1 MTVTIEIPKE
11 IEAQLLS
18 EAQASGVPI
27 SQFVRDFLLD
37 HYEEMEDQQIAE
49 ARLRDP
55 QVGKI
60 LAWTIEYDPRVQG
73 DLRGIDKAVQKEI
86 LDYMETRISSADDPR
101 SFGKALR
108 YSKKGLWRYRVRD
121 YRILCEIQEHRL
133 VVLVVAVG
141 RRDKIYD

>member
-1 MTVTIEIPKE
+1 MTITITIDIPKE

-55 QVGKI
+55 QVPISAK
-60 LAWTIEYDPRVQG
+60 Q
-73 DLRGIDKAVQKEI
+73 LRKNLGVDN
-86 LDYMETRISSADDPR
+86 
-101 SFGKALR
+101 
-108 YSKKGLWRYRVRD
+108 
-121 YRILCEIQEHRL
+121 
-133 VVLVVAVG
+133 
-141 RRDKIYD
+141 

>member
-55 QVGKI
+55 QVPISAK
-60 LAWTIEYDPRVQG
+60 Q
-73 DLRGIDKAVQKEI
+73 LRKNLGVDN
-86 LDYMETRISSADDPR
+86 
-101 SFGKALR
+101 
-108 YSKKGLWRYRVRD
+108 
-121 YRILCEIQEHRL
+121 
-133 VVLVVAVG
+133 
-141 RRDKIYD
+141 